1 MGPNSRSRFGSLFA
15 WLAFVALPSASAAWA
30 DGVPARG
37 LSIHQ
42 DSWLGSTAGRA
53 ANGSLVLHNLE
64 LHNDV
69 PDNDVPDNNV
79 TVRRDADI
87 GSSARPEYRVT
98 MVPSRVSV
106 LGVSLDSTSASRTT
120 LIDARTGAFALG
132 AMPGDF
138 LLRASI
144 SASISASM
152 RVSIRVPI
160 THSATDSDL
169 NGFASLTS
177 FRGNPLSWSG
187 LDFGSPSQLPLNAL
201 LNAPC
206 NICAPF
212 AGPAAPIGP
221 QSLDLPRQSELGFVL
236 GASDHVAALPFSLVA
251 DDRSK
256 SIGTVALG
264 VIPGLAATTKFS
276 FYRPS
281 DPSQST
287 PKLVFHVQ
295 VHGTCRT
302 VDFTAWHLPC
312 TLF

>member
-53 ANGSLVLHNLE
+53 ANGSLKLHKL
-64 LHNDV
+64 
-69 PDNDVPDNNV
+69 VPDNNV
-79 TVRRDADI
+79 TVRRSAVI

-98 MVPSRVSV
+98 VVPSKVSV
-106 LGVSLDSTSASRTT
+106 LGVSLDSTSASRST

-144 SASISASM
+144 RASISASM

-221 QSLDLPRQSELGFVL
+221 QSLDLPRQSEPGFVL
-236 GASDHVAALPFSLVA
+236 GAIDHVAALPFSIVA

-256 SIGTVALG
+256 STGTVALG

>member
-53 ANGSLVLHNLE
+53 ANGSLKLHKL
-64 LHNDV
+64 
-69 PDNDVPDNNV
+69 VPDNNV
-79 TVRRDADI
+79 TVRRSAVI

-98 MVPSRVSV
+98 VVPSKVSV
-106 LGVSLDSTSASRTT
+106 LGVSLDSTSASRST

-144 SASISASM
+144 RASM

-221 QSLDLPRQSELGFVL
+221 QSLDLPRQSEPGFVL
-236 GASDHVAALPFSLVA
+236 GAIDHVAALPFSIVA

-256 SIGTVALG
+256 STGTVALG

-302 VDFTAWHLPC
+302 VDFTAWQLPC

>member
-53 ANGSLVLHNLE
+53 ANGSLVLHNLV
-64 LHNDV
+64 LHKLV
-69 PDNDVPDNNV
+69 LHKLVPDNNV
-79 TVRRDADI
+79 TVRRSAVI

-98 MVPSRVSV
+98 VVPSKVSV
-106 LGVSLDSTSASRTT
+106 LGVSLDSTSASRST

-144 SASISASM
+144 RASISASISA
-152 RVSIRVPI
+152 SIRVPI

-221 QSLDLPRQSELGFVL
+221 QSLDLPRQSEPGFVL
-236 GASDHVAALPFSLVA
+236 GAIDHVAALPFSIVA

-256 SIGTVALG
+256 STGTVALG

-276 FYRPS
+276 FHRPS

>member
-1 MGPNSRSRFGSLFA
+1 
-15 WLAFVALPSASAAWA
+15 
-30 DGVPARG
+30 
-37 LSIHQ
+37 
-42 DSWLGSTAGRA
+42 
-53 ANGSLVLHNLE
+53 
-64 LHNDV
+64 
-69 PDNDVPDNNV
+69 
-79 TVRRDADI
+79 
-87 GSSARPEYRVT
+87 
-98 MVPSRVSV
+98 
-106 LGVSLDSTSASRTT
+106 
-120 LIDARTGAFALG
+120 
-132 AMPGDF
+132 
-138 LLRASI
+138 
-144 SASISASM
+144 M

-221 QSLDLPRQSELGFVL
+221 QSLDLPRQSEPGFVL
-236 GASDHVAALPFSLVA
+236 GAIDHVAALPFSIVA

-256 SIGTVALG
+256 STGTVALG